1 MTGSPQDPETRMMRL
16 PHRHPLRAMLLFA
29 ALAAAGPAL
38 AVSLAD
44 LTPKDAGAGL
54 KAALGQGVDRAVAT
68 LGAPGGFLGN
78 PTVEIPLPP
87 ALEKADRALRFVGLG
102 GQADELKA
110 TMNHAAEAAV
120 AEAAP
125 TFRKALRNM
134 TVADAKG
141 ILSGGDDAATQYFRR
156 SSSDELR
163 ARFRPIVARAT
174 ARLKLASVYNR
185 YAGKA
190 AELGLV
196 SGDDADLD
204 GYVTGKAMDGLFM
217 VIADEERAIRQ
228 DPLGQA
234 SRILKK
240 VFGAQ

>member
-1 MTGSPQDPETRMMRL
+1 MKRTTAPRL
-16 PHRHPLRAMLLFA
+16 PLRAL
-29 ALAAAGPAL
+29 ALIATLAVTAPAL
-38 AVSLAD
+38 AISLAD
-44 LTPKDAGAGL
+44 LSSKDAGAGL
-54 KAALGQGVDRAVAT
+54 KAALGQGVDRAVAQ
-68 LGAPGGFLGN
+68 LGKSGGFLGN
-78 PTVEIPLPP
+78 PKVEIPLP
-87 ALEKADRALRFVGLG
+87 AGLEKAEKALRFVGMG

-125 TFRKALRNM
+125 TFKKALRNM
-134 TVADAKG
+134 TLDDAKG
-141 ILSGGDDAATQYFRR
+141 ILTGGDNAATEYFRR
-156 SSSDELR
+156 TSSDELR
-163 ARFRPIVARAT
+163 TRFRPIVAKAT

-204 GYVTGKAMDGLFM
+204 GYVTGKALDGLFL
-217 VIADEERAIRQ
+217 VVADEEKAIRQ

-234 SRILKK
+234 SSLLKK